1 MPSTLGEIYLGTT
14 LVASG
19 ESGTTT
25 TQLVDEWVRNPAWPA
40 IPTVLASEQKIVGLY
55 AVWPGDGTGNGANF
69 FAFNGQ
75 GPYTINFGDGN
86 TQNYASNTQ
95 ANYEFNFNN
104 ALLTGTNKPVTFT
117 ASTNTVN
124 LTAHEFTAGTALP
137 FFNIVTTTGLIEGR
151 RYYVVN
157 PTTNTFQ
164 VSATLGGS
172 PITLTNDG
180 SATLL
185 PYKIAIVTITPQA
198 GQNLTVINLQA
209 KHNQTGLQAYTTG
222 WLDLAI
228 SVPNVTGANYT
239 LGGTAVGHRLLERV
253 NPVACG
259 TLTSFVNMLR
269 AMPLLKV
276 LTRYPCPI
284 TAVTTMANMHDGS
297 GLKSYPE
304 YQGTAAA
311 LTTTAFQFGSNV
323 NAESFPELPGPAPNL
338 TNITNMYVSCNARKI
353 PRFPGNAATVTNMNN
368 VLGGNANLQELPPI
382 NMAAVTSTSF
392 GSITGGSAPS
402 VKRMPLSGMR
412 FSFTVANHQLSAVAL
427 NEIFTGLPVVPT
439 SQIITVTGNYGI
451 NQSGYNPSIAIAKNW
466 TVTV

>member
-1 MPSTLGEIYLGTT
+1 MGLKVKEAGVFVDVG
-14 LVASG
+14 G
-19 ESGTTT
+19 GGTT
-25 TQLVDEWVRNPAWPA
+25 TQLVDEWIRNPAWPA

-55 AVWPGDGTGNGANF
+55 AVWPGDGVGNGANF

-75 GPYTINFGDGN
+75 GAYTINFGDG
-86 TQNYASNTQ
+86 TTTNYASNTQ

-104 ALLTGTNKPVTFT
+104 ASLAGTNKPVTFT
-117 ASTNTVN
+117 ALTNTVN
-124 LTAHEFTAGTALP
+124 LTAHGFTAGTALP

-164 VSATLGGS
+164 ISATLGGS

-228 SVPNVTGANYT
+228 SVPNVTGTNYT

-259 TLTSFVNMLR
+259 TLTSFANMFR
-269 AMPLLKV
+269 VMPSLKN

-284 TAVTTMANMHDGS
+284 TAVTTMANMHDSS

-311 LTTTAFQFGSNV
+311 LTTTFFQFNGNG
-323 NAESFPELPGPAPNL
+323 NADNFPELPGPAPNL
-338 TNITNMYVSCNARKI
+338 TNTSGMYVGSNARRI
-353 PRFPGNAATVTNMNN
+353 PKFPGNAATVTNMGNMC
-368 VLGGNANLQELPPI
+368 GSNANLQELPPI
-382 NMAAVTSTSF
+382 NMAAVTNTAN
-392 GSITGGSAPS
+392 GNITGGTTPS
-402 VKRMPLSGMR
+402 LKLMLISNMR
-412 FSFTVANHQLSAVAL
+412 FSFSVANCQLSAVAL
-427 NEIFTGLPVVPT
+427 NEIFTGLPVVAT
-439 SQIITVTGNYGI
+439 TQIITVTGNYGI
-451 NQSGYNPSIAIAKNW
+451 NQSGYNSSIATAKGW